1 MQCNDW
7 LEWYGTTQGFENAL
21 TMETLLDR
29 LMMERNVARE
39 FRRKS
44 QPHLFGE
51 THARQ

>member
-1 MQCNDW
+1 MIGWN
-7 LEWYGTTQGFENAL
+7 GTVRRDSSERVVNGKTV
-21 TMETLLDR
+21 DR

-51 THARQ
+51 TYARQ